1 MSTAALLILSLV
13 AGVVVAV
20 VTAPVGVSGAV
31 FLLPIQLS
39 VLHFPNPTV
48 TPTNLLFNVVAI
60 PGALARYRR
69 RSPLRNPLTTTL
81 LLGTV
86 PGVILGAVVR
96 VTLIPGPTIFRLLV
110 AAFLLPLGI
119 WLLPTH
125 PKTPSRRPPDPPPDF
140 TITAAVVVGTLGGI
154 YGIGGGSLLSP
165 ILIGRGMPMATVAP
179 AALLTTF
186 ITSIAGAA
194 TYLLLAIT
202 TAGGNIAPY
211 WTVGICAG
219 TGGLIGAYLGALL
232 QPHLPVRVLRITL
245 GASAIATASLYLAQ
259 AGH

>member
-1 MSTAALLILSLV
+1 MLILSLV

-39 VLHFPNPTV
+39 VLHIPNPAV

-86 PGVILGAVVR
+86 PGVMLGAVVR

-119 WLLPTH
+119 WLCLPT
-125 PKTPSRRPPDPPPDF
+125 RRPIQAATGPSTRF

-232 QPHLPVRVLRITL
+232 QPHLPERVLHITL